1 MIGENQNKAIA
12 ELTAYKN
19 FAVTEIK
26 DLTTKL
32 INAESEVKALQKAQT
47 SNSSEITNDNIR
59 LQQLTDQQ
67 TEMVK

>member
-47 SNSSEITNDNIR
+47 SNSSELTNDNIR